1 MAKRK
6 RLDPEQFREST
17 DPVAVQHDG
26 SMAPFEAGE
35 EQAQDRVAERAPA
48 QQAPQ
53 VVLLDPY
60 EIQAPVERNTRRFQ
74 TTRES
79 IVGLAMSMLEDGQQE
94 PVKVVFLQGGGYQ
107 LIWGYRRWQ
116 AAVLINEEK
125 LSEVTFKLQ
134 AVLEPIF
141 GPDSKTLEAN
151 LAAGVVSGIVENAQR
166 VGLGPLDE
174 AYAIQQ
180 LKAAGMSQAAISR
193 KMGVSQAT
201 VTQRLKLLELP
212 VMAQKRINTG
222 EQSVISALIALDL
235 PKGEERDMA
244 VKALDRQ
251 VVTLGLRKKP
261 AEDAAEDAVE
271 GETVEGDS
279 GQVVK
284 VVRPR
289 TGKKMLAELEEYA
302 TPDGDGER
310 TKAQVWLLTK
320 LIPWVR
326 NPKRKFQ
333 KVMEA
338 LEDLHADE

>member
-6 RLDPEQFREST
+6 KQEEF
-17 DPVAVQHDG
+17 VQEPDLAEG
-26 SMAPFEAGE
+26 LELAQAPYSQED
-35 EQAQDRVAERAPA
+35 QAQNQAAERVPVQQA
-48 QQAPQ
+48 QQAQQ

-60 EIQAPVERNTRRFQ
+60 EIQAPVELNTRRFQ
-74 TTRES
+74 TSRES
-79 IVGLAMSMLEDGQQE
+79 IVSLAMSMLEDGQQE
-94 PVKVVFLQGGGYQ
+94 PVKVTQASGGGYH
-107 LIWGYRRWQ
+107 LIFGFRRWQ
-116 AAVLINEEK
+116 AAVMLNEEK
-125 LSEVTFKLQ
+125 LSETPFRLQ
-134 AVLEPIF
+134 AIVVPLAE
-141 GPDSKTLEAN
+141 TEATVSWMG
-151 LAAGVVSGIVENAQR
+151 LVAGVVENTQR

-180 LKAAGMSQAAISR
+180 MKAAGMNQAAIAR

-212 VMAQKRINTG
+212 VMAQKRVNRG
-222 EQSVISALIALDL
+222 ETPLESALVALDQ
-235 PKGEERDMA
+235 PKGGERDAA
-244 VKALDRQ
+244 VKALAE
-251 VVTLGLRKKP
+251 KP
-261 AEDAAEDAVE
+261 ATEGRSRKPVEEAGE

-284 VVRPR
+284 LIRPK
-289 TGKKMLAELEEYA
+289 TAKKMLAELEEYA

-338 LEDLHADE
+338 LEGLG